1 MAYLIRKA
9 TRNDIPCLEKLL
21 NVYMQESFQRAWGGT
36 AQRLEQH
43 GFGHEFE
50 MMVAEASD
58 PEVEVVAFAAWVSS
72 YDLHH
77 CMKGGEVID
86 LYVLP
91 SHRGQGVAML
101 LIARLA
107 KEIQEHGGTYL
118 KGQALDNPA
127 AQRLYQ
133 RCARCFPGAECC
145 VSGRG
150 FRQLAELSGQS
161 VREIVSHLPETAWN
175 YEP

>member
-1 MAYLIRKA
+1 
-9 TRNDIPCLEKLL
+9 
-21 NVYMQESFQRAWGGT
+21 
-36 AQRLEQH
+36 LEQH

-50 MMVAEASD
+50 MMVAEASNQD
-58 PEVEVVAFAAWVSS
+58 VIAFAAWVSS

-86 LYVLP
+86 LYVFP

-101 LIARLA
+101 LIARIA

-133 RCARCFPGAECC
+133 GAHG
-145 VSGRG
+145 V
-150 FRQLAELSGQS
+150 FRELS
-161 VREIVSHLPETAWN
+161 VVYLDERFDT
-175 YEP
+175 